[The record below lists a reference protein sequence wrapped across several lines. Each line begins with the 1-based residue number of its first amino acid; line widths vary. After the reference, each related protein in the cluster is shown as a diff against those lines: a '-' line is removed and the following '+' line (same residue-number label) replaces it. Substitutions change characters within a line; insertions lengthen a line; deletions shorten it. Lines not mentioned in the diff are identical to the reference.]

1 MLHLTKWVGEQ
12 PYFIA
17 RDSARRAIVVSIR
30 GTMSIQDCI
39 TDCMYKPVLL
49 NADTIGMPQ
58 YTGCQLHCHAGVVT
72 ATNFILSDLEKHG
85 ILHRIL
91 LGDAC
96 SHGSKGKQ
104 KDWDTDVIFHPEIL
118 GGHERWPLVLC
129 GHSLGAGVA
138 TVLSLHLRQVFSSV
152 RVWAIEPPG
161 GLMSAELAA
170 ACREWTISTIHG
182 SDLITRL
189 SGPCLLKLR
198 RDLVDSLVRCKVNK
212 FTLLSRLSCS
222 PDLVEIDDF
231 LLKPGDGEHE
241 AEALRQ
247 EFERFHMQQ
256 IKERPLM
263 VAPLYPPGRLLHLRR
278 ISNDN
283 WSRPALGYEYE
294 ARWVSAND
302 LMAQGLVVSRN
313 FFTDHFP
320 DKVVAVLSELS
331 TTIHH
336 NAPSLLP

>member
-1 MLHLTKWVGEQ
+1 
-12 PYFIA
+12 
-17 RDSARRAIVVSIR
+17 
-30 GTMSIQDCI
+30 
-39 TDCMYKPVLL
+39 
-49 NADTIGMPQ
+49 
-58 YTGCQLHCHAGVVT
+58 
-72 ATNFILSDLEKHG
+72 
-85 ILHRIL
+85 
-91 LGDAC
+91 
-96 SHGSKGKQ
+96 
-104 KDWDTDVIFHPEIL
+104 
-118 GGHERWPLVLC
+118 
-129 GHSLGAGVA
+129 
-138 TVLSLHLRQVFSSV
+138 
-152 RVWAIEPPG
+152 
-161 GLMSAELAA
+161 
-170 ACREWTISTIHG
+170 
-182 SDLITRL
+182 
-189 SGPCLLKLR
+189 
-198 RDLVDSLVRCKVNK
+198 VNK